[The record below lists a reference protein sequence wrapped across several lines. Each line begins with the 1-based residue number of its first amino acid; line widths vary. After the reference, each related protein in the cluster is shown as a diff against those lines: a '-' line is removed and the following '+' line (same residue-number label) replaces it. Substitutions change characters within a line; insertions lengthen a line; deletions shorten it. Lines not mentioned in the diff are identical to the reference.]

1 MNLRSSVLSALMS
14 GLGLATLLPA
24 AAVAAGAHAHS
35 HAHAPAGHGAHE
47 HGRVALAV
55 ALDGQTLTI
64 SLEAPLDSL
73 LGFERAPRTEAEKK
87 AAQAMLEHLRAG
99 QGLFAPDAA
108 AQCQPVSAT
117 VDAPVLQAGGAAKGE
132 HADLDATFV
141 LRCAQPQAL
150 TSIDLGGLLD
160 RHRRIARVEAEIVT
174 PAGQFKSVLKRPAR
188 VLRWGR

>member
-1 MNLRSSVLSALMS
+1 MAAWS
-14 GLGLATLLPA
+14 GPGRAATAHDHGHDRAHVHGL
-24 AAVAAGAHAHS
+24 
-35 HAHAPAGHGAHE
+35 
-47 HGRVALAV
+47 VALEV
-55 ALDGQTLTI
+55 ALDGPTLTI
-64 SLEAPLDSL
+64 GLEAPLDSL

-87 AAQAMLEHLRAG
+87 AAQALLEHLRAG

>member
-1 MNLRSSVLSALMS
+1 M
-14 GLGLATLLPA
+14 
-24 AAVAAGAHAHS
+24 
-35 HAHAPAGHGAHE
+35 
-47 HGRVALAV
+47 
-55 ALDGQTLTI
+55 
-64 SLEAPLDSL
+64 
-73 LGFERAPRTEAEKK
+73 
-87 AAQAMLEHLRAG
+87 
-99 QGLFAPDAA
+99 
-108 AQCQPVSAT
+108 SAT